1 MNQLKPEINRNEWT
15 EEEDLIIWK
24 MYKKMGSKWT
34 EIAKKL
40 TQRTVFHKIIY
51 LGEHGKEQILWMFK
65 KKIWKI
71 R

>member
-40 TQRTVFHKIIY
+40 T
-51 LGEHGKEQILWMFK
+51 
-65 KKIWKI
+65 
-71 R
+71 